1 MRRVRSFQCL
11 QLYIY
16 LCVFTDKNEKRV
28 ALPDPVE
35 VVVRRRTAK
44 TLEAVKLQEA
54 GVEVD
59 ERGDLEEAAEEARPG
74 QAQTVEDA
82 AHCIQVSLR

>member
-1 MRRVRSFQCL
+1 MRPL
-11 QLYIY
+11 PA
-16 LCVFTDKNEKRV
+16 E
-28 ALPDPVE
+28 ALD
-35 VVVRRRTAK
+35 
-44 TLEAVKLQEA
+44 AVKLQEA
-54 GVEVD
+54 GVKVD